1 MLDLRVEDD
10 LDRVVNRGLAVLDVD
25 DDLVVVVVVVVVVV
39 DGVVAVD
46 CRLLLMLL
54 LFVFWRG
61 RPLLRRFLL
70 SSKRLT

>member
-1 MLDLRVEDD
+1 VLDLRVEDD

-25 DDLVVVVVVVVVVV
+25 DDLVVVVVVVVVVD

-54 LFVFWRG
+54 LFVFCRG

>member
-25 DDLVVVVVVVVVVV
+25 DDLVVVVVVVV
-39 DGVVAVD
+39 DDDVAVD

-54 LFVFWRG
+54 LFVFCRG

>member
-1 MLDLRVEDD
+1 VLDLRVEDD

-25 DDLVVVVVVVVVVV
+25 DDLVVVVVVVV
-39 DGVVAVD
+39 DDDVAVD

-54 LFVFWRG
+54 LFVFCRG

>member
-25 DDLVVVVVVVVVVV
+25 DDLVVVVVVVVV
-39 DGVVAVD
+39 DDVVAVD

-54 LFVFWRG
+54 LFVFCRG

>member
-25 DDLVVVVVVVVVVV
+25 DDLVVVVVVVV
-39 DGVVAVD
+39 DDVVAVD

-54 LFVFWRG
+54 LFVFCRG